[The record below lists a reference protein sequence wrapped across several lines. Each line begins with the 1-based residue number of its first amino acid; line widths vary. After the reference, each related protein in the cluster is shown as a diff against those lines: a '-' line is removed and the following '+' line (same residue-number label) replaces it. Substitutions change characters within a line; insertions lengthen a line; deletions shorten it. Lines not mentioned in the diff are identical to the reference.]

1 MIVPVGGILRRAAST
16 PLNFRVT
23 ATRNLGTSVR
33 GPPLRNVG
41 ANFEIFVNSLRRPS
55 QDYLEFHQK
64 CTSAR
69 VFVFWGLVATLST
82 LLVVD
87 PPRSCYWTN
96 WNFWRWPGNFISY
109 LFRSKGPGHIFLN
122 EKAEGEQNVPETYAF
137 LVANRRL
144 PHEDAK
150 AQTLALIEKAHH

>member
-1 MIVPVGGILRRAAST
+1 MFAISGVRR
-16 PLNFRVT
+16 
-23 ATRNLGTSVR
+23 LGTSVR

-41 ANFEIFVNSLRRPS
+41 AHFEIFVNSLKRPS

-69 VFVFWGLVATLST
+69 VFVFWGLVASLST
-82 LLVVD
+82 ALIVN
-87 PPRSCYWTN
+87 PPRSSYWLN
-96 WNFWRWPGNFISY
+96 WNIWRWPGNAVNS
-109 LFRSKGPGHIFLN
+109 LFRQKCEKGTVFLT
-122 EKAEGEQNVPETYAF
+122 EKAEGEQSVPEVYSF

-150 AQTLALIEKAHH
+150 AQTKVLLEKSGHH

>member
-1 MIVPVGGILRRAAST
+1 MILPRIGLSLRQSLLRAQS
-16 PLNFRVT
+16 RS
-23 ATRNLGTSVR
+23 LGTSVR

-41 ANFEIFVNSLRRPS
+41 DNFEIFVNSMRRPS

-69 VFVFWGLVATLST
+69 MFIFWGLVSTLCT
-82 LLVVD
+82 LLVVN

-96 WNFWRWPGNFISY
+96 WNFWRWPGNFVNY
-109 LFRSKGPGHIFLN
+109 MFRATGDGRVFLS
-122 EKAEGEQNVPETYAF
+122 EKKDGESVPEAYAY
-137 LVANRRL
+137 LIANRRL

-150 AQTLALIEKAHH
+150 SQTRMLLEKAHH